1 MLVKLGQK
9 NGLAARFFGQLL
21 VCGDFLDFLRSK
33 KWSTGQKKWVS
44 GHFLKKKWPIFVLQK
59 VEKIA

>member
-1 MLVKLGQK
+1 MLVKCGQK
-9 NGLAARFFGQLL
+9 NGLVARFFGQLC
-21 VCGDFLDFLRSK
+21 VRDEFSDFLRSK
-33 KWSTGQKKWVS
+33 KWSNGQKKWVS